1 MTDTLTACARAICRA
16 NALHSPI
23 GRNLEAVEC
32 QVENGWD
39 MWLPEARACLTA
51 LAENVSKEMVKAMQA
66 TFARHCDQ
74 RGSFASIILNTDA
87 ELIVRNMIRA
97 AVGEK

>member
-1 MTDTLTACARAICRA
+1 MTDTLTACARAATLTLR
-16 NALHSPI
+16 HH
-23 GRNLEAVEC
+23 GVEMHPDDIRGL
-32 QVENGWD
+32 VVD
-39 MWLPEARACLTA
+39 VFTA
-51 LAENVSKEMVKAMQA
+51 FSENVSAEMVKAMQA
-66 TFARHCDQ
+66 IFARHCDQ